1 MKKPGLVFLVFL
13 LMAAGCKTGAFKDI
27 DKRSFVLSIGIDRTG
42 AGDDKYRVTL
52 KLAIP
57 QARQETGQTNSQIVS
72 QDASSIPEA
81 ISLIKSKV
89 DKELDFSHAKAL
101 LLGETL
107 AREDVTESVDF
118 LIRKREIQRIAN
130 LAIGSPNAAEVLKA
144 SPRSERLPADAL
156 FLSFGGTGT
165 ESPFIVTE
173 YLFDF
178 YRRMT
183 EPGLDPFLP
192 VIKVYGDEFVIKQA
206 AVLDKKRVKLVL
218 SPEETAILNALVHNP
233 RQLEVSTRTA
243 KANYTML
250 VKKFNR
256 SFSFDRKDA
265 RKLLVKISMQG
276 IAEQSKKPLFYA
288 DWSKYE
294 QETGKVTRQQFL
306 RVLRKLQTN
315 GLDPVGFGLMYR
327 ATHYNG
333 EKDWKTWQELYPRLV
348 FDVNVQTEMSGTGL
362 IK

>member
-1 MKKPGLVFLVFL
+1 MKKPGLFFLAL
-13 LMAAGCKTGAFKDI
+13 LLLTTGCTTRAFKDI
-27 DKRSFVLSIGIDRTG
+27 DKRSFVLSMGIDPAG

-81 ISLIKSKV
+81 ISLIKSKA
-89 DKELDFSHAKAL
+89 DKELDFSHAKVLVFGEAL
-101 LLGETL
+101 
-107 AREDVTESVDF
+107 AQEDITESIDF
-118 LIRKREIQRIAN
+118 LVRKSEIQRIAN

-192 VIKVYGDEFVIKQA
+192 VIKAYGDEFVIKQVA
-206 AVLDKKRVKLVL
+206 ILDKKRVKLML
-218 SPEETAILNALVHNP
+218 SPSETAMFNALVHNP
-233 RQLEVSTRTA
+233 RQFEVSVRTA
-243 KANYTML
+243 KANFTML

-265 RKLLVKISMQG
+265 RKLLVNISMQG
-276 IAEQSKKPLFYA
+276 IAEQSRKPLFYE
-288 DWSKYE
+288 DWSTYE
-294 QETGKVTRQQFL
+294 QETGKAIREHVLQL
-306 RVLRKLQTN
+306 LRKLQAN
-315 GLDPVGFGLMYR
+315 GVDPVGFGLMYR

-333 EKDWKTWQELYPRLV
+333 EKGWKIWQELYPRLT
-348 FDVNVQTEMSGTGL
+348 FDVNVRTEMSGTGA
-362 IK
+362 IQ